1 VFSWKV
7 ESTAGFFSPES
18 TNSACIESAPSFFTS
33 SAHHPS
39 ASEKKYA
46 SPSSSVEAMAGPVF
60 GSIAW

>member
-7 ESTAGFFSPES
+7 DSTAGFFSPES
-18 TNSACIESAPSFFTS
+18 TNSEWMVNAPSFVTS

-46 SPSSSVEAMAGPVF
+46 SPSSSVETIAGPVF
-60 GSIAW
+60 GSIA